1 MDSLFPVAVGA
12 ALTIAGGLLGAWIQA
27 AREHRKWLREKR
39 LEVYLPAA
47 AFLTEYELRMQAYAD
62 IESRIDGVIGP
73 DTPEEERLRQ
83 QRTLEPYA
91 ARADEYRDRVAAEMT
106 PLIVLGPEPVAQAA
120 RRWEEA
126 ARTTTGN
133 PYVIGEEFAPVLR
146 EMRKALRIPE

>member
-1 MDSLFPVAVGA
+1 MDPLISVALGG
-12 ALTIAGGLLGAWIQA
+12 ALTIGGGLLGAWIQS

-62 IESRIDGVIGP
+62 IESRINGSTDP
-73 DTPEEERLRQ
+73 NDPEAVRRDNQEQLGH
-83 QRTLEPYA
+83 YA
-91 ARADEYRDRVAAEMT
+91 ARADEYRDRVATEMA
-106 PLIVLGPEPVAQAA
+106 PLIVLGPESVSAAA

-126 ARTTTGN
+126 ARTTNGN
-133 PYVIGEEFAPVLR
+133 PYVIGAEFAPVLS